1 MENIFVA
8 AFAAIASI
16 AGSYLANRKSTA
28 LMEYRLSEV
37 EKNIAILKDDK
48 TEINALRTDIE
59 VLDERLKAA
68 NSRIKVLE
76 DAN

>member
-1 MENIFVA
+1 MENILVA

-68 NSRIKVLE
+68 NTRIKVLE

>member
-68 NSRIKVLE
+68 STRIKVLE